1 MKNGYHQLRIATI
14 GLLALTRGGAKMHH
28 KTADAPQT
36 AGHVLHGARWYDLFG
51 SVISFGRDKAIREK
65 LIELA
70 APAPGEKVLDV
81 GCGTG
86 TLAIAIKPQ
95 VGAGEVHGIDASPE
109 MIQVAKEKAAKAGSD
124 IDFQVALIEA
134 IPFPDASFDLVTSSL
149 MLHHLPDDLKRT
161 GLDEIRRVLKP
172 GGRFMAIDF
181 AAHSHSPLCHLLSI
195 FGHSRGES
203 MVGKLIFHIFGSL
216 AEFERDLIRERTQ
229 AGLQAARARGKVGG
243 RPKALSKGNAEM

>member
-1 MKNGYHQLRIATI
+1 
-14 GLLALTRGGAKMHH
+14 MHH
-28 KTADAPQT
+28 KTAAPQT
-36 AGHVLHGARWYDLFG
+36 VGRVLHRARWYDFSG
-51 SVISFGRDKAIREK
+51 RVISFGRDKAIREK
-65 LIELA
+65 LVELA

-86 TLAIAIKPQ
+86 TLALALKSS
-95 VGAGEVHGIDASPE
+95 VGTGEVHGIDASPE
-109 MIQVAKEKAAKAGSD
+109 MIQVAQEKAAKAGSD

-172 GGRFMAIDF
+172 GGRFIAMDF
-181 AAHSHSPLCHLLSI
+181 AAHSHSPLGHLLSI

-203 MVGKLIFHIFGSL
+203 IVNVLVPMLKDAGFS
-216 AEFERDLIRERTQ
+216 DLENIHTRHKNF
-229 AGLQAARARGKVGG
+229 AFIRAR
-243 RPKALSKGNAEM
+243 